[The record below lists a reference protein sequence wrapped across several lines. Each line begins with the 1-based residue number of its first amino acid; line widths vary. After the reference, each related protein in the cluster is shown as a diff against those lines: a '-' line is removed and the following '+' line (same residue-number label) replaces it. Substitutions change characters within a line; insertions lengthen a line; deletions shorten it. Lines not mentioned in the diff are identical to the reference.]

1 MSHETWTRDVLS
13 SPIGD
18 ILIVTDREGRLRAL
32 DFNDYEARML
42 RLLRT
47 QNRGIGLGSGQAPAE
62 VREAISAYFDGDLDA
77 LHPLRWATGGTHFQ
91 RQVWQALRQIPV
103 GATRTYAEVA
113 SSIGRPSATRAV
125 GMANGSNPIAIVV
138 PCHRVIGR
146 NGTLTGYGG
155 GLGRKQWLLRHEGW
169 VSCEEVAV
177 DLLAVTGQSG
187 SCSKASNVVPRR
199 RA

>member
-1 MSHETWTRDVLS
+1 MS

-18 ILIVTDREGRLRAL
+18 ILLVTDREGQLRAL
-32 DFNDYEARML
+32 DFEDYEARML

-47 QNRGIGLGSGQAPAE
+47 QNPGIGLGSGHAPGE
-62 VREAISAYFDGDLDA
+62 LRRSIGAYFEGDLHA
-77 LHPLRWATGGTHFQ
+77 LRSVRWMTGGTHFQ

-103 GATRTYAEVA
+103 GATWTYAEVA
-113 SSIGRPSATRAV
+113 SSIGRPSAMRAV

-146 NGTLTGYGG
+146 DGTLTGYGG

-169 VSCEEVAV
+169 FGREEVAI
-177 DLLAVTGQSG
+177 DLLSVMDQSG
-187 SCSKASNVVPRR
+187 SCSNASKVVPRR